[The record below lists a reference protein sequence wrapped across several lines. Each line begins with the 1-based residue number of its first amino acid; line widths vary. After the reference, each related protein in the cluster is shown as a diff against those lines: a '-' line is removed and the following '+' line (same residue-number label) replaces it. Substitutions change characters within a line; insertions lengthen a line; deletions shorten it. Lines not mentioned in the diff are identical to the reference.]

1 MPFGRRHFLPGSS
14 GNMLPDGETPGR
26 GAALA
31 RRSRWAISFADLS
44 LLLLGFFVLLQ
55 ANSSRQQDII
65 SGVAQEFGAPVGPRD
80 RIVAARIFEP
90 GEALLTPE
98 GEAHIVTL
106 ARRYAAGGQR
116 VEIRSVGLDKGEH
129 RFDGWDLAAARLGAV
144 ARALA
149 QAGIRRDHILV
160 RGLDQE
166 NEGEAGQLLIL
177 SAKMP
182 EPGRLQ

>member
-1 MPFGRRHFLPGSS
+1 MHSVGGV
-14 GNMLPDGETPGR
+14 GQGAAAK

-65 SGVAQEFGAPVGPRD
+65 NGVAQQFGAPVGPSD
-80 RIVAARIFEP
+80 RIAAAKLFQP

-98 GEAHIVTL
+98 GQAQLTAVAH
-106 ARRYAAGGQR
+106 RYADGGQM
-116 VEIRSVGLDKGEH
+116 VEIRSIGLDRGVH

-149 QAGIRRDHILV
+149 SAGIARERIIV

-166 NEGEAGQLLIL
+166 DQGEAGQTLIL
-177 SAKMP
+177 SAKSP
-182 EPGRLQ
+182 ESGQKSLETTINKVR